1 VRLMDGRAEST
12 ELLNGER
19 RRRAKLAWLSYE
31 TVFMS
36 EAALAES
43 WSLRRLAE
51 GVSSGRRPH
60 GATHAS
66 MPHHHQRLNEM
77 QSQECVVFQLLSFRE
92 PGSLLLRRL
101 EKRQSQFEYGLSV
114 FMFHGLVR

>member
-12 ELLNGER
+12 ELLNDER

-51 GVSSGRRPH
+51 GVSSDAHTVRL
-60 GATHAS
+60 THRCHTTINGCMRCKVKTAS
-66 MPHHHQRLNEM
+66 YSSLALIFSGTRLDVSE
-77 QSQECVVFQLLSFRE
+77 S
-92 PGSLLLRRL
+92 
-101 EKRQSQFEYGLSV
+101 
-114 FMFHGLVR
+114 